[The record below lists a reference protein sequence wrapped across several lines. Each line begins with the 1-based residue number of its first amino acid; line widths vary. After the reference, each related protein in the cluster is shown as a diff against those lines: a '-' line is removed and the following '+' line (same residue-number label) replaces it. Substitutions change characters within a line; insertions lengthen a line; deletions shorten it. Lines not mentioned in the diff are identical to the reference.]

1 MWRGYIYKYIVREK
15 YGWGIGRHTPGTP
28 KMQTKAHKMVQNEQ
42 GTGAEQAKTGAQMHI
57 NIYIIPIIY
66 TIFM

>member
-1 MWRGYIYKYIVREK
+1 MGYRNGK
-15 YGWGIGRHTPGTP
+15 PDTP

-42 GTGAEQAKTGAQMHI
+42 GTGAEQAKKGAQMPI

-66 TIFM
+66 IIHM